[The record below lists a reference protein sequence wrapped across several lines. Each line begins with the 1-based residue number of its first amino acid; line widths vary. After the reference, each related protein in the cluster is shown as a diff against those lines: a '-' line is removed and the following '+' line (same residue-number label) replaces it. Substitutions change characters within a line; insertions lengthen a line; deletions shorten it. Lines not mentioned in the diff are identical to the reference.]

1 MLQRSALRL
10 ALPCLLSAPRNG
22 LLRAC
27 SGGSGPLLDPGGL
40 KPSGTGGS
48 TIFALS
54 SGAGVR
60 AGVSV
65 IRISGPQAS
74 DVLVRMA
81 PGRTDPIPA
90 PRRAVVRTLRR
101 AGEGSAQGAE
111 VIDHALVLWFP
122 GPRSFTGED
131 TVELHTHGSRAV
143 VSATL
148 EALGELP
155 GLRLAEPGEFTRQAF
170 GNGRLE
176 LTELEGLAD
185 LINADTEVQRKQALA
200 QMAGVQ
206 RDTFE
211 RWRGVLIKALANTEA
226 LIDFGEDADD
236 VTEAALGA
244 ALSISAEVR
253 AEMVEQMMDG
263 GRGEAVRD
271 GIRVAILGPPNA
283 GKSSLLNLLA
293 QRDAAIVSP
302 TAGTTRDVV
311 SVTLELAGLPVII
324 ADTAGLR
331 SQTDDPIEV
340 QGMQR
345 ARAEARRAHLQLW
358 VYDAATPPEDIAL
371 LSASAS
377 GDAHSSDGDDPPVPR
392 LLVLNKVDLLS
403 NAAAAATPC
412 SGFLPDRQWHIS
424 CLTQQGVQPFLD
436 SLSSLVGSIYGGDER
451 EAALVTRARHRQHL
465 SACIGALD
473 AFESLAALGDSAPLD
488 LASEELR
495 TAANEL
501 GRITGR
507 VDVEELLDVIFRDF
521 CIGK

>member
-1 MLQRSALRL
+1 
-10 ALPCLLSAPRNG
+10 
-22 LLRAC
+22 
-27 SGGSGPLLDPGGL
+27 
-40 KPSGTGGS
+40 
-48 TIFALS
+48 
-54 SGAGVR
+54 
-60 AGVSV
+60 
-65 IRISGPQAS
+65 
-74 DVLVRMA
+74 
-81 PGRTDPIPA
+81 
-90 PRRAVVRTLRR
+90 
-101 AGEGSAQGAE
+101 
-111 VIDHALVLWFP
+111 
-122 GPRSFTGED
+122 
-131 TVELHTHGSRAV
+131 
-143 VSATL
+143 
-148 EALGELP
+148 
-155 GLRLAEPGEFTRQAF
+155 
-170 GNGRLE
+170 
-176 LTELEGLAD
+176 
-185 LINADTEVQRKQALA
+185 
-200 QMAGVQ
+200 
-206 RDTFE
+206 
-211 RWRGVLIKALANTEA
+211 
-226 LIDFGEDADD
+226 
-236 VTEAALGA
+236 
-244 ALSISAEVR
+244 
-253 AEMVEQMMDG
+253 MVEQMRDG

-451 EAALVTRARHRQHL
+451 EAALVTRARH
-465 SACIGALD
+465 STSPPA
-473 AFESLAALGDSAPLD
+473 SAPSTPSSPSRHSATRRRSTSPPRSCAPPPMSSAASRGGSTSRSCSTSSSATSASASSAAPSGGRGGAAEGCLLRLLLCHRPC
-488 LASEELR
+488 LARAL
-495 TAANEL
+495 
-501 GRITGR
+501 
-507 VDVEELLDVIFRDF
+507 
-521 CIGK
+521 